1 MPDQKEIELDI
12 AIIGGG
18 FAGVYCAKA
27 LRRELGKN
35 GSLKIGLIA
44 EKNYMVF
51 QPLLPEVI
59 GGSVSPRHVVNPLR
73 LLCRGVEVLK
83 GDVESIDWPERQ
95 LTLSAGDFTGNF
107 TVRFQQLVLALG
119 AKIDLRRI
127 PGMPEHAYL
136 MQNAGDA
143 MQLRSAIIS
152 RIEEA
157 NLETRREVKRR
168 LLTFV
173 VVGGG
178 YSGVETAGQILDLF
192 HAIHPYYSNVSRDDL
207 EVCLVHAG
215 ESLLPTMSRKLA
227 DYTAHQLRQRG
238 LRLVLNKRVES
249 VTAQRATLQGGE
261 VIETNTVICT
271 VGNAPHPLI
280 ANLCEE
286 NDLPT
291 EKGRVVTEPNLR
303 VKGQTELWAAGDCA
317 SVPMNGGG
325 WCPPTAQ
332 FAMRQGSLL
341 GRNLVRAR
349 AGDSPKP
356 FTFKGLGELA
366 SIGYHRA
373 VAEIM
378 GVNFSGLFAWWLWRT
393 IYLGKLPGLDRKLR
407 VVIDWTLETFLP
419 RDINLLSPR
428 YSSVLKEIQL
438 DEGNT
443 LFHPGEPAFSL
454 YIVKSGRIDLFDSE
468 GRSQSVGAGEYFG
481 ERALLGDGR
490 WRFEAK
496 AAESTT
502 LVSIPKAT
510 FYQMVQGSGS
520 LGRLFQKSAA
530 KYQSREIIKGITER
544 LPRRSLDRPAA
555 EVMERELQI
564 LHPEMPVDEAIEIY
578 RTHPHST
585 YPVINGDHQV
595 LGVVQREDF
604 HEFLQGPGAAPDAK
618 LHDIPFLSLPKVSL
632 EAPVSEVME
641 KIIRAGANKALVV
654 DDDDELQ
661 GMITL
666 MDLVAEEKKI
676 KSNQREAAGKA

>member
-1 MPDQKEIELDI
+1 MPDRKEIELDI
-12 AIIGGG
+12 AILGGG
-18 FAGVYCAKA
+18 FAGVYCARA
-27 LRRELGKN
+27 LKKKPGRKHPLR
-35 GSLKIGLIA
+35 IGLIA
-44 EKNYMVF
+44 DKNYMVF

-83 GDVESIDWPERQ
+83 GDVKSIDWPRRR
-95 LTLSAGDFTGNF
+95 LVLSAGDFTGNF
-107 TVRFQQLVLALG
+107 TVSFQQLVLAPG
-119 AKIDLRRI
+119 AEIDLRRI

-157 NLETRREVKRR
+157 NLEMRHEVKRR

-178 YSGVETAGQILDLF
+178 YSGVETAGQILDLLY
-192 HAIHPYYSNVSRDDL
+192 AIHPYYSNVSREDL
-207 EVCLVHAG
+207 QVCLVHGG
-215 ESLLPTMSRKLA
+215 EHLLPTMSRKLA

-238 LRLVLNKRVES
+238 LRLVLNERVES
-249 VTAQRATLQGGE
+249 VTAQRACLKSGE
-261 VIETNTVICT
+261 IIETNTVICT
-271 VGNAPHPLI
+271 VGNAPHPLV
-280 ANLCEE
+280 ASLCGQ
-286 NDLPT
+286 NNLPT
-291 EKGRVVTEPNLR
+291 EKGRVVTGSNLR

-317 SVPMNGGG
+317 AVPYAGGG

-332 FAMRQGSLL
+332 FAMRQGMLL
-341 GRNLVRAR
+341 GSNINRVRD
-349 AGDSPKP
+349 GKSPEP
-356 FTFKGLGELA
+356 FTFQGLGELA

-393 IYLGKLPGLDRKLR
+393 IYLGKLPGIDRKLR

-428 YSSVLKEIQL
+428 YSRVLKEIHL
-438 DEGNT
+438 DAGST

-454 YIVKSGRIDLFDSE
+454 YVVKSGRIDLIDDE
-468 GRSQSVGAGEYFG
+468 GVSQTVGAGEYFG
-481 ERALLGDGR
+481 ERALLGDGH
-490 WRFEAK
+490 WHFEAQ
-496 AAESTT
+496 AAEPTV
-502 LVSIPKAT
+502 LVSVPAAT
-510 FYQMVQGSGS
+510 FHQIVQGSGS

-530 KYQSREIIKGITER
+530 KHQSREIIKGITER
-544 LPRRSLDRPAA
+544 LPRCALERPAA
-555 EVMERELQI
+555 DVMESDVMT
-564 LHPEMPVDEAIEIY
+564 LHPDMPVDEAIQIC

-585 YPVINGDHQV
+585 YPVLNGDHQV
-595 LGVVQREDF
+595 LGVIQREDF
-604 HEFLQGPGAAPDAK
+604 HEFLQGPGGVPNAK
-618 LHDIPFLSLPKVSL
+618 LRDIPFLSLPKVPAD
-632 EAPVSEVME
+632 APVARVME

-654 DDDDELQ
+654 GDDDRLR

-666 MDLVAEEKKI
+666 MDLVAEEKKFE
-676 KSNQREAAGKA
+676 SVGHETPAGP